1 MVTINNVGNLQSPS
15 AVSLQREN
23 GKLSTPG
30 EAQGQF
36 ASSLKN
42 AIDTLNNYQVES
54 DKKTQALAN
63 GEIDDL
69 HDVMIT
75 AQKASITL
83 NTAVEMQR
91 KAIDAYNEVMRMQ
104 V

>member
-1 MVTINNVGNLQSPS
+1 MGNYQSPT
-15 AVSLQREN
+15 AVSFQNGNEKLQ
-23 GKLSTPG
+23 TPAQ
-30 EAQGQF
+30 AQGNF
-36 ASSLKN
+36 ATSLKS

-75 AQKASITL
+75 AQKASVTL
-83 NTAVEMQR
+83 ETAVEMQR

>member
-1 MVTINNVGNLQSPS
+1 MESLGKVNALQNTNLLIENKPTISPGKAQSTFANNLKGAIEKLNQSQV
-15 AVSLQREN
+15 VSDQ
-23 GKLSTPG
+23 
-30 EAQGQF
+30 
-36 ASSLKN
+36 
-42 AIDTLNNYQVES
+42 
-54 DKKTQALAN
+54 KTVALAK

-83 NTAVEMQR
+83 QTAVEVQR
-91 KAIDAYNEVMRMQ
+91 KVIDAYNEVMRMQ